1 MHVCAETESGFIGSV
16 KMNSFVWDCV
26 LLRVHVENTYM
37 MLSHKCVQTSC
48 KLPAETQLLWQ
59 HHHGDSNLTVFE
71 EKKSRQRPCSW
82 CLGPQSFQRKKIH
95 TDVVHLLRDRLSYV
109 LSDESCECGSR
120 RRHVHQSPTYCVRGI
135 DGSLQGCKGEN
146 WRSLAP
152 IIP

>member
-71 EKKSRQRPCSW
+71 EKKAGSDPAADVWDHKDFRERKFTPM
-82 CLGPQSFQRKKIH
+82 SFISCA
-95 TDVVHLLRDRLSYV
+95 TDLVTFFLMNPVNADPAA
-109 LSDESCECGSR
+109 
-120 RRHVHQSPTYCVRGI
+120 RHVHQSPTYCVRGI
-135 DGSLQGCKGEN
+135 DGSLPGCKGEN

-152 IIP
+152 ITP